1 MGVLYVTSLYD
12 GDGKTAFSAGLSH
25 LLGER
30 GQRPVLVKPVRI
42 NRPTTSGDPDADA
55 ALFASLQSS
64 SPPDGWP
71 VDVEAQEAAEGL
83 NQRTRERVM
92 AAFQKIANQATEIIV
107 EGPSMV
113 TSPEGTIALA
123 PELAEAL
130 DARVVL
136 VVRYSTLLK
145 AEDILGP
152 AKSLGNR
159 LVGVVVNRVLH
170 YRNHHVQDSLVA
182 SLRKQSVP
190 VAGVVPEERCLLGVT
205 VGQLAQHL
213 GAEFLLWEEKG
224 DQLVDHLMIGGWIL
238 DSGVHYFDQ
247 SESKAVI
254 VRGDRPDIQMAA
266 LHTPTRCLILTG
278 GHRPIQYVEYEAKEE
293 GVPIILVQ
301 SDTLTTAKALE
312 ALFYGATVHHP
323 AKVECFARLLDRT
336 VDLAAIAPVV
346 GRV

>member
-12 GDGKTAFSAGLSH
+12 GDGKTAFSAGLAH

-30 GQRPVLVKPVRI
+30 GQRPALYKPVRI
-42 NRPTTSGDPDADA
+42 IRPTARGGPDADA
-55 ALFASLQSS
+55 ALFASLQGS

-92 AAFQKIANQATEIIV
+92 AAFQKIASQATEIIV
-107 EGPSMV
+107 EGP
-113 TSPEGTIALA
+113 IALA
-123 PELAEAL
+123 PELADAL

-170 YRNHHVQDSLVA
+170 YRSHHAQDSMVA
-182 SLRKQSVP
+182 SLRDQGVP

-213 GAEFLLWEEKG
+213 GAEFLLWEEKS

-266 LHTPTRCLILTG
+266 LHTPTRCLILTE

-293 GVPIILVQ
+293 GVPIMLVQ

-312 ALFYGATVHHP
+312 ALFDGATVHHP
-323 AKVECFARLLDRT
+323 AKAECFARLLDRT
-336 VDLAAIAPVV
+336 VDLAAIVPVL
-346 GRV
+346 G